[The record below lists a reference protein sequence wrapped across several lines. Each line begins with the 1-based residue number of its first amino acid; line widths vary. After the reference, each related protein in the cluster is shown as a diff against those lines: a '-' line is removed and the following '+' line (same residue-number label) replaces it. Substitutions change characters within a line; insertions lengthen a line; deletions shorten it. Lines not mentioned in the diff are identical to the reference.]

1 MDRREQIRTIA
12 DKIAG
17 SEGLELVDVEYRRE
31 GPRQVLRLFIDKP
44 GGVNLEDCQEVSGQV
59 GAQIEVEELVPGS
72 YTLEVSSPGL
82 DRRLT
87 SAADFVRFAGRM
99 ARVTTLQPI
108 HGQRRFRGRLEGFS
122 DGEILLRVEQTGL
135 LRIPLE
141 QLAKARLEVEI

>member
-1 MDRREQIRTIA
+1 M
-12 DKIAG
+12 
-17 SEGLELVDVEYRRE
+17 
-31 GPRQVLRLFIDKP
+31 
-44 GGVNLEDCQEVSGQV
+44 
-59 GAQIEVEELVPGS
+59 VPGS

-108 HGQRRFRGRLEGFS
+108 NGQKRFRGRLEGFS
-122 DGEILLRVEQTGL
+122 EEKILLTVEETGL

-141 QLAKARLEVEI
+141 QVAKARLEVEI